1 MVQKNSIDEAVEKVT
16 RVILHA
22 ANVAIPRTKSKLK
35 KQKKLWWNN
44 ECQLANKKQKKAWN
58 IFRRYPVTQ
67 NLICFKKARAE
78 FRRIK
83 RRSQRVSWVNYIS
96 AITFSISS
104 RELWQKVKKASGVH
118 FSNAISILN
127 VNGQTF
133 SSLKD
138 IAESIAS
145 TLADTSSSQNYNS
158 LFLSHKQKTERKN
171 YIFRLEPPFHTTKIS
186 LTKNSSYVYPVFIS
200 QLQALIL

>member
-1 MVQKNSIDEAVEKVT
+1 MVQNNSIDEAVEEVK

-22 ANVAIPRTKSKLK
+22 ANVTIPRTKSKFK
-35 KQKKLWWNN
+35 KQMKPWWNN

-58 IFRRYPVTQ
+58 IFRRHPSTQ

-96 AITFSISS
+96 IITSSISS

-118 FSNAISILN
+118 SSNAISILN
-127 VNGQTF
+127 VNGQTV

-138 IAESIAS
+138 IANSIVS

-158 LFLSHKQKTERKN
+158 LFLSHKQKRE
-171 YIFRLEPPFHTTKIS
+171 EKI
-186 LTKNSSYVYPVFIS
+186 KF
-200 QLQALIL
+200 